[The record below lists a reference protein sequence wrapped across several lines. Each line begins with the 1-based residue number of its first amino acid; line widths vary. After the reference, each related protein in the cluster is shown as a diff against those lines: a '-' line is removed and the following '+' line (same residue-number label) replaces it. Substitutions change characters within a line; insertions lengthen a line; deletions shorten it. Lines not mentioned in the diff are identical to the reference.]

1 MNKILVIAVAA
12 VVVAGGVC
20 GAVFLMNSGKG
31 SDDFSFKDCHFDLSG
46 AKSLV
51 IAKDSAVSATNSM
64 VSKNYGG
71 NVGAV
76 TASLGAANGYD
87 YSLYKTDEY
96 GKYIKVLL
104 YGNDDDQK
112 DDAIDFKMVP
122 MLMEISDDGEYILM
136 AFAKSDRLGVQI
148 IDSETVYFASP
159 ATYVIIVASTGKV
172 YQLENGN
179 GWTQSNANTI
189 GMNYYKGTEFNKA
202 YSIIDS
208 FDSKLLLKYRGDD
221 KTSYSIAYVD
231 NEELVVK
238 EITNNNVIK
247 NMGDRYRMLNNGIL
261 LVETNGP
268 DYETYMV
275 FLDGGLQKYNNDDF
289 TYYCNNLCTAVE
301 YYDDDTKFF
310 ASSYTVVESL
320 NKITN
325 KLETKKIDLTKE
337 QSFELMKN
345 NLCRSEIYREV
356 SSNEITVYVMETVSH
371 LYKFKLKSDCTVED
385 LGRIDL
391 PAGMK
396 LGKNPGAASSPLD
409 DAQGIINGDV
419 IGDYLSGYTLGGSP
433 VTLNGYMVLNGHI
446 CQAWVDPF
454 PFSYDTP
461 VTDTIISGSTLFKI
475 DSTKL
480 KVYDLKTGPAD
491 DYSIPNLVKIDSM
504 NLLGG
509 KIVIKGVTNTGSILK
524 GSLDLKTGVFDTNYS
539 NVLVEVRLAALN

>member
-1 MNKILVIAVAA
+1 MNQNKS
-12 VVVAGGVC
+12 GG
-20 GAVFLMNSGKG
+20 
-31 SDDFSFKDCHFDLSG
+31 DFEFKDCHFDLSG

-71 NVGAV
+71 DVGAV
-76 TASLGAANGYD
+76 TASLGATNGYD

-96 GKYIKVLL
+96 GKYVKVLL
-104 YGNDDDQK
+104 YGNDDNQN

-136 AFAKSDRLGVQI
+136 AFAKSDRVGVQI
-148 IDSETVYFASP
+148 IDSETVYISSYV
-159 ATYVIIVASTGKV
+159 TYVIIVASTGKV
-172 YQLENGN
+172 YQLSTPDYA
-179 GWTQSNANTI
+179 WTQVNASRVD
-189 GMNYYKGTEFNKA
+189 MNYYKGSQSNKP

-208 FDSKLLLKYRGDD
+208 FDSKLLLKYRGED

-238 EITNNNVIK
+238 EIANNNVIK
-247 NMGDRYRMLNNGIL
+247 NMSNRYRMLNNGIL
-261 LVETNGP
+261 LVETTAP

-275 FLDGGLQKYNNDDF
+275 FPDGGLQKYNNDDF

-310 ASSYTVVESL
+310 ASSYTTVESL

-396 LGKNPGAASSPLD
+396 LGKNPGAATSPSD

-419 IGDYLSGYTLGGSP
+419 IGDYLSGYTLGGTP
-433 VTLNGYMVLNGHI
+433 TTLNGYMVLNGHI

-454 PFSYDTP
+454 PFNYDTP
-461 VTDTIISGSTLFKI
+461 VTDTIVSGSTLFKI

-504 NLLGG
+504 DLLGG
-509 KIVIKGVTNTGSILK
+509 KIVIRGVTNTGSILK

>member
-1 MNKILVIAVAA
+1 MNQNKS
-12 VVVAGGVC
+12 GG
-20 GAVFLMNSGKG
+20 
-31 SDDFSFKDCHFDLSG
+31 DFEFKDCHFDLSG

-64 VSKNYGG
+64 VSKNCGG
-71 NVGAV
+71 DVGAV
-76 TASLGAANGYD
+76 TASLGAADGYD

-104 YGNDDDQK
+104 YGNDDNQN

-136 AFAKSDRLGVQI
+136 AFAQSDRVGVEI
-148 IDSETVYFASP
+148 IDSETVYASSYV
-159 ATYVIIVASTGKV
+159 TWVIIVASTGKV
-172 YQLENGN
+172 YKLSAPDDAWIQV
-179 GWTQSNANTI
+179 NASRVD
-189 GMNYYKGTEFNKA
+189 MNYYKGTEFNKP

-208 FDSKLLLKYRGDD
+208 FDSKLLLKYRGND

-238 EITNNNVIK
+238 EIANNNVIK

-261 LVETNGP
+261 LVETTAP

-275 FLDGGLQKYNNDDF
+275 FPDGGLQKYNNDDF

-310 ASSYTVVESL
+310 ASSYTTVESL

-396 LGKNPGAASSPLD
+396 LGKNPGTTSSPSD

-419 IGDYLSGYTLGGSP
+419 VGDYLSGYTLGGTP
-433 VTLNGYMVLNGHI
+433 TTLNGYMVLNGHI